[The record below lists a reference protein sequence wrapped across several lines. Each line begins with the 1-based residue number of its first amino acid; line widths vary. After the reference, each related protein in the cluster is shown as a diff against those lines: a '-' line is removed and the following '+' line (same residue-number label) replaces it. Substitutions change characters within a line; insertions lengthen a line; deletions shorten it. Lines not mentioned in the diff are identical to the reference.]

1 MKSHQCQSISHLKVV
16 QHCKKGSFSFSWE
29 HLRKDTV
36 MWWSCFWQRFL
47 LCRIIYPIFSC
58 VAEYVIYRRSP
69 GRQKS
74 LIFFAVNF
82 LGKVCF
88 PQIVIMTSYSR
99 GYFTTNVGSRGNRLR
114 KMSAAGIED
123 SSMWE
128 AGIFL
133 LSVKPYFYFK
143 NARQNG
149 EVFYKIY
156 KILGTFCPA
165 TKILCHSL
173 TTNCVLSPARPKVHF
188 RSSF

>member
-58 VAEYVIYRRSP
+58 VAEYVIYRRYP

-99 GYFTTNVGSRGNRLR
+99 GYFMTNVGSRGNRLR
-114 KMSAAGIED
+114 KMSAAGIAD

-128 AGIFL
+128 ASICPISEAIFL
-133 LSVKPYFYFK
+133 FQKLKTVWWSIL
-143 NARQNG
+143 QNLYDLWN
-149 EVFYKIY
+149 FFPSY
-156 KILGTFCPA
+156 
-165 TKILCHSL
+165 
-173 TTNCVLSPARPKVHF
+173 
-188 RSSF
+188 